1 MPDSSIILSVL
12 RRLLLALFVAGVVI
26 TGTELFLLEH
36 TEEWQIAPLVLL
48 ALSLLV
54 LGWHAMSKSRT
65 SIRTFQAVMLLFIV
79 GGISGIALHYN
90 GNVEFELEMYPSL
103 SGIELFSKAM
113 HGAFPALAP
122 SAMIHLGLLGFAYT
136 FRHPLLTNSNKEQSF
151 SKGVT
156 HEQK

>member
-1 MPDSSIILSVL
+1 
-12 RRLLLALFVAGVVI
+12 LLLALFVAGVVI
-26 TGTELFLLEH
+26 TGTELLLLEH

-48 ALSLLV
+48 TVSLAV
-54 LGWHAMSKSRT
+54 LAWHAMSKSRA
-65 SIRTFQAVMLLFIV
+65 SIRTFQMVMLLFIV

>member
-26 TGTELFLLEH
+26 TGTELLLLEH

-48 ALSLLV
+48 TVSLAV
-54 LGWHAMSKSRT
+54 LAWHAMSKSRA
-65 SIRTFQAVMLLFIV
+65 SIRTFQMVMLLFIV